1 MFETVS
7 FETFEIGFIKYDSHK
22 RKFPNKVSSEIN
34 TNNNRFT
41 TALSIFTFYRN
52 GEDLKVYFYTYHE
65 RHGFLN
71 L

>member
-1 MFETVS
+1 M
-7 FETFEIGFIKYDSHK
+7 IHIKE
-22 RKFPNKVSSEIN
+22 KFPNKVSSKIN

-41 TALSIFTFYRN
+41 TALSIFTFYRK